1 MCDTNFATPANTTGM
16 GNPSLPSETS
26 SEIGSGDVFAKAE
39 QKPKKKMKSL
49 KDYLKNKKNN

>member
-1 MCDTNFATPANTTGM
+1 MCDTNFATPTNTTGI

-26 SEIGSGDVFAKAE
+26 SETGSGDFFVKPE

-49 KDYLKNKKNN
+49 KDYLKGKKNS